1 MSDRSTIRIFVSS
14 PSDVRPERL
23 IAERVIKRLAREFAY
38 RFDVQA
44 VLWERVPLLA
54 TSDFQTLTTPPS
66 ETDIVIVILWSRLGV
81 VPPAPTVGRLSK
93 RPVTGT
99 EFEFED
105 AFAGYREK
113 EFPHLLLYRRQ
124 AEIVVKLGD
133 RAQVEEQQRQSELV
147 EDFMMRWTRDAE
159 GRAFTAA
166 NWPFLDGAAFE
177 SMVEARRAN
186 Q

>member
-1 MSDRSTIRIFVSS
+1 
-14 PSDVRPERL
+14 
-23 IAERVIKRLAREFAY
+23 
-38 RFDVQA
+38 
-44 VLWERVPLLA
+44 
-54 TSDFQTLTTPPS
+54 
-66 ETDIVIVILWSRLGV
+66 
-81 VPPAPTVGRLSK
+81 LSK

-113 EFPHLLLYRRQ
+113 ELRHLLLYRRQ
-124 AEIVVKLGD
+124 AETVVKLGD

-159 GRAFTAA
+159 GHAFTAA
-166 NWPFLDGAAFE
+166 HWPFLDGAAFE
-177 SMVEARRAN
+177 SMAEAHKAN